1 MGVYEY
7 VLIAGAVAALALGAI
22 KLNRIVSYVIFL
34 VVAGWPAYTL
44 AAKNGWS
51 FATVVILV
59 AIVFAIYAGLYWIG
73 GRFAQKAK

>member
-7 VLIAGAVAALALGAI
+7 FLIAGAIAALAFGAF
-22 KLNRIVSYVIFL
+22 KLNRMLSYIVFL

-44 AAKNGWS
+44 AAENGWS

-59 AIVFAIYAGLYWIG
+59 AVVFAVYAALYWLG
-73 GRFAQKAK
+73 GRFARKAS